1 MNYSDISVTTAEHTA
16 TITIMREKSRNA
28 LRGLTIEE
36 LTDAF
41 RALSK
46 NANIRCISLRSE
58 GTKAFCAGADL
69 SELETN
75 PDPLARRTFFE
86 AIATLLKTMQ
96 ECPKP
101 IISLVDGPALAGGMG
116 LVAAS
121 DIVLATQDA
130 VFGLPEVKI
139 GLAPLVVMAPLS
151 TLLTKRF
158 LSRLVLTGE
167 PITATEAAQHGLVT
181 EVLPRE
187 AIEKRCLH
195 YISITTSNAPEAVQS
210 SKQTLHILNKLSLE
224 ELADQSAL
232 RSLSPEAREGI
243 TAFKQKRKPIWK

>member
-1 MNYSDISVTTAEHTA
+1 MNYSDISVNTAAHTA
-16 TITIMREKSRNA
+16 KITIMREKSRNS
-28 LRGLTIEE
+28 LRGLTIQE

-41 RALSK
+41 QGLS
-46 NANIRCISLRSE
+46 NDASIRCINLRSE

-69 SELETN
+69 SELGDN

-86 AIATLLKTMQ
+86 AIAALLMTMQ

-151 TLLTKRF
+151 NLLTRRL

-167 PITATEAAQHGLVT
+167 QITAEEAAQHGLVT
-181 EVLPRE
+181 ETLPSE
-187 AIEKRCLH
+187 AIEERCLH
-195 YISITTSNAPEAVQS
+195 YISVITSNAPEAVQN
-210 SKQTLHILNKLSLE
+210 SKQTLHSLDKLSIE

-232 RSLSPEAREGI
+232 RSLSVEAREGI